1 MNLGGNI
8 YEDKK
13 NRRNHT
19 FHSDRASG
27 CRIVYLA
34 GRALYLVGSIVVF
47 AVGMVFLLD
56 PEFVTALFPFIFGVV
71 IMLNGALNIWQAVTL
86 KKEENN
92 WLSHF
97 LLAVLTFGLGIFI
110 FANPFQTIQVLL
122 KAIGVILM
130 FDGIS
135 NIWTAAKIG

>member
-1 MNLGGNI
+1 M
-8 YEDKK
+8 
-13 NRRNHT
+13 
-19 FHSDRASG
+19 
-27 CRIVYLA
+27 
-34 GRALYLVGSIVVF
+34 SI
-47 AVGMVFLLD
+47 AKITLLD
-56 PEFVTALFPFIFGVV
+56 PEFVTALFPIIFGVV

-86 KKEENN
+86 KKEEKN